1 MNINKEETLF
11 FISFALELVDESV
24 ESIRKNDIPLSLT
37 YLDYLREV
45 CNYLTI
51 NFDAPNYIGIN
62 SKVIC
67 TLLFLKQK
75 LIVTHSIIKEAK
87 VITGGSSTAEH
98 SILELIID

>member
-1 MNINKEETLF
+1 MNINKEEKLF
-11 FISFALELVDESV
+11 FTSFALELVDESV

-51 NFDAPNYIGIN
+51 NFDAPNHIGIN

-67 TLLFLKQK
+67 TLLCLKQK
-75 LIVTHSIIKEAK
+75 LVILSLSLKKPK
-87 VITGGSSTAEH
+87 VITGGSSTAER
-98 SILELIID
+98 SILELIIE

>member
-1 MNINKEETLF
+1 MNIKKEEKLF
-11 FISFALELVDESV
+11 FTSFALELVDESV

-67 TLLFLKQK
+67 ALLCLKKK
-75 LIVTHSIIKEAK
+75 LVALSLSLKKAK
-87 VITGGSSTAEH
+87 VITGGSSTTER
-98 SILELIID
+98 SILKY

>member
-1 MNINKEETLF
+1 MNINKEEKLF

-37 YLDYLREV
+37 YLEYLREV

-51 NFDAPNYIGIN
+51 NFNAPNHIGIN

-67 TLLFLKQK
+67 TLLCLKQRLVVRSLSLTKQK
-75 LIVTHSIIKEAK
+75 LLLGAVVQQS
-87 VITGGSSTAEH
+87 VQ
-98 SILELIID
+98 

>member
-1 MNINKEETLF
+1 MNINKEEELF
-11 FISFALELVDESV
+11 FTSFALELVDESV

-67 TLLFLKQK
+67 TLLFLKQRLVVRSLSLNK
-75 LIVTHSIIKEAK
+75 PK
-87 VITGGSSTAEH
+87 VITGGSSTTER
-98 SILELIID
+98 SILK

>member
-62 SKVIC
+62 SKVIY
-67 TLLFLKQK
+67 TLLFLKQN
-75 LIVTHSIIKEAK
+75 LAIISLSLKKPK

-98 SILELIID
+98 SILELIIE